1 MDPRDGWDQT
11 KPSVLSRG
19 NIANAMAG
27 TSKEIKLLI
36 FSDIVILNRN
46 NILVINKIVY
56 IIYLLDTRVWLAIL
70 ASFWHLW
77 CACGPFRPLFT
88 LFG

>member
-19 NIANAMAG
+19 YIANATAG

-36 FSDIVILNRN
+36 FADTSQSSRCLLLENYICDIE
-46 NILVINKIVY
+46 
-56 IIYLLDTRVWLAIL
+56 
-70 ASFWHLW
+70 S
-77 CACGPFRPLFT
+77 
-88 LFG
+88 